1 MACGPECSNPVF
13 PLRGRIMSGRRRLWV
28 AVLLLSCLCSL
39 PAGAQVSA
47 SLSGRVT
54 DQTGAA
60 VSAATVTATDLD
72 TGVVRTAVTN
82 QSGMYQLLSLPIG
95 HYELRVK
102 KEGFAEEVR
111 TGIVLVVGQDA

>member
-1 MACGPECSNPVF
+1 MRAG
-13 PLRGRIMSGRRRLWV
+13 PLRFF
-28 AVLLLSCLCSL
+28 LLCFLFLATLSSL
-39 PAGAQVSA
+39 SARAQVSA

-60 VSAATVTATDLD
+60 VSRATVTATDLD
-72 TGVVRTAVTN
+72 TGIVRTAITN

-111 TGIVLVVGQDA
+111 AGIVLVVGHDAT